1 MLHSYNIRQNGSA
14 RASQHEDGKAELR
27 NQVQESLA
35 AIQLYEQFRK
45 EGMSPTQA
53 NRAAFYAQ
61 RGLK

>member
-1 MLHSYNIRQNGSA
+1 MLHSYTA
-14 RASQHEDGKAELR
+14 RNAQREDGKAELKS
-27 NQVQESLA
+27 QVHDSLL
-35 AIQLYEQFRK
+35 AIKLYEQFRK